1 MSHLSH
7 LGLPAVLLALAG
19 SIHPA
24 LAQSTQDYSTGFTD
38 PFYSTVASF
47 TTTTDTSSP
56 TFNRPGISLGT
67 VTTPPL
73 GPSGIGT
80 AVGYATQ
87 SFTPTDDAQYQVT
100 TTINSGYAVTGSSSN
115 FIQLLNVGSFDP
127 TDTQYA
133 NTGLVYNPPGS
144 TGGYAV
150 DLAAGQAYTFVNAG
164 RYNAVDTNPAHN
176 SLGSVTTQ
184 IDELHLGTTKNIPD
198 NSSIGGSAPGSV
210 SQTLSVSGA
219 QAISAF
225 NGITIFGLQHQ
236 YIGDLLGTLTH
247 DGLTVDL
254 FDHTGADNNPDP
266 NDLNNNLGQGS
277 GSVFSTD
284 NSYTF
289 AAAGA
294 SLADAVA
301 GAPLGSTVDGGTYKA
316 TGNTTT
322 NYFQNPANPGSTL
335 AFDPA
340 NSANTL
346 SMFNGMD
353 VSGDW
358 TLTLTDF
365 QTDNTGSFTGFKFN
379 ITPAAVPEASS
390 VLSFGLLLL
399 LGAGG
404 VVFHARRKS
413 VTHSVTH

>member
-1 MSHLSH
+1 MSPSLRFA
-7 LGLPAVLLALAG
+7 LPAALLALAG
-19 SIHPA
+19 GVHPA
-24 LAQSTQDYSTGFTD
+24 FAQVTQDYSTGFTN
-38 PFYSTVASF
+38 PFYVPLTSF
-47 TTTTDTSSP
+47 TTVTGANSP
-56 TFNRPGISLGT
+56 TFNRPGISLGKI
-67 VTTPPL
+67 TTPPL

-80 AVGYATQ
+80 AVGYAAQ
-87 SFTPTDDAQYQVT
+87 SFTPAEDAQYRIT
-100 TTINSGYAVTGSSSN
+100 DTLNSGFNPTSTSSN
-115 FIQLLNVGSFDP
+115 FVQLLNVGSFDP
-127 TDTQYA
+127 ADTTYA

-144 TGGYAV
+144 VGSYEV
-150 DLAAGQAYTFVNAG
+150 NLASGQAYTFVNAG

-184 IDELHLGTTKNIPD
+184 IDKLNPGTTKNIPD
-198 NSSIGGSAPGSV
+198 NMPIGGNVPGSV

-219 QAISAF
+219 QTISAF
-225 NGITIFGLQHQ
+225 NTITIFGLQHA

-247 DGLTVDL
+247 NGLTVDI

-266 NDLNNNLGQGS
+266 NDPNNNLGQGS
-277 GSVFSTD
+277 GAAFDFGNT
-284 NSYTF
+284 YTF
-289 AAAGA
+289 APEGA

-301 GAPLGSTVDGGTYKA
+301 GAPLGSVVDGGVYKA
-316 TGNTTT
+316 TGNTAT
-322 NYFQNPANPGSTL
+322 NYLQDPANPGKTL

-358 TLTLTDF
+358 TLKLTDY

-390 VLSFGLLLL
+390 ILSFGLLLL
-399 LGAGG
+399 LSTGS
-404 VVFHARRKS
+404 VILYARRK
-413 VTHSVTH
+413 TAAH